1 MTTIIKLNDMHSE
14 ESKFIGT
21 LLGGAIGDA
30 LGWPTAEKRHI
41 PLKTKHGVDKIIDYI
56 SWESRMGGKF
66 NSYIEK
72 IKMGEYT
79 DDTQLTLC
87 TARCIRSDGSF
98 DVEKFSKTEF
108 PLWLDYA
115 RAAGMSSKHAAN
127 NLKKPT
133 IEWHNNFYSKVNEWI
148 RDYRD
153 SGSNGAAM
161 RIAPLAL
168 VSPSGKLNENIWI
181 NTIVSHGHPRAI
193 IGALLHGYSINYL
206 KNIDAD
212 KFDRD
217 IFKNE
222 LINFISTLDCNHE
235 NVYLKNWLKRW
246 NQGLNEN
253 KTFVKIFE
261 DTKNEV
267 LSYLTRF
274 TKFLEHDDK
283 IVYDVLGCSNK
294 DTMRSGTST
303 TVAGSYMFYKY
314 YPNSENCIISTINMI
329 PSDSDTIGSFVGQ
342 LLGALYGVDA
352 FPVLWLDNI
361 QDKAYLTYL
370 GKRLYRISSG
380 MTCFEDKSLIDIS
393 LNNKKETIINYT
405 NFSGSSIFVGDLIY
419 HPIFR
424 IGKVIDVDIQD
435 ERSKAYTFLRVQFQ
449 SGQSVKFK
457 FVKKLGF
464 VDKNKII
471 GYSKLDESPRNE
483 NKDSVILMP
492 LVTFGEKNEN
502 LIKERIK
509 TDFDY
514 SKLARQRNLKRL
526 NEIDKMFKDREKKE
540 SLQII
545 RNIVGAYDELDASF
559 HRIFNEITVDGTKKL
574 DNNDTVLIS
583 IDIKYYLNK
592 VVEILNDMLKIYMQL
607 VLKEKKVTISNFRE
621 KAALYMNN
629 DFMALFYR
637 LKWDS
642 EIINIIKNIKKNHSI
657 NIVNYSTIDG
667 MKVKGL
673 HYIYK
678 KNNYKDLHSFIGEV
692 HSDTLSLI
700 DKFLDSLVMGTSKQ
714 NNLQMQLSTRQ

>member
-1 MTTIIKLNDMHSE
+1 MTAMKLNSE
-14 ESKFIGT
+14 LESKESKYIGT

-56 SWESRMGGKF
+56 PWESRMGGKF

-87 TARCIRSDGSF
+87 TARCIRGDGSF

-127 NLKKPT
+127 NLKKST

-168 VSPSGKLNENIWI
+168 VSQRDKLIENIWI
-181 NTIVSHGHPRAI
+181 NTIVSHGHPRAL
-193 IGALLHGYSINYL
+193 IGALLHGHSIYYL

-222 LINFISTLDCNHE
+222 LINFISTLGYNYE
-235 NVYLKNWLKRW
+235 NNFLEKWLKRW
-246 NQGLNEN
+246 NQGLDEN
-253 KTFVKIFE
+253 KKFEKIFE
-261 DTKNEV
+261 ETKNEV
-267 LSYLTRF
+267 LSYLNRF
-274 TKFLEHDDK
+274 TKFLEHEDK
-283 IVYDVLGCSNK
+283 IVYDVLGCSDK
-294 DTMRSGTST
+294 ETMRSGTST

-314 YPNSENCIISTINMI
+314 YTNPENCMISTINMI

-342 LLGALYGVDA
+342 LLGALYGVYA
-352 FPVLWLDNI
+352 FPVRWSENI

-370 GKRLYRISSG
+370 GKRLYMISSG
-380 MTCFEDKSLIDIS
+380 MACFEDKPLIDIN
-393 LNNKKETIINYT
+393 LNNKKETIINYA
-405 NFSGSSIFVGDLIY
+405 NFSETSIFVGDLIY

-424 IGKVIDVDIQD
+424 IGKIIDVDMQD
-435 ERSKAYTFLRVQFQ
+435 EKSKINTFLRVQFQ
-449 SGQSVKFK
+449 NGQSVKFK
-457 FVKKLGF
+457 FVKNLSYSN
-464 VDKNKII
+464 KNKITD
-471 GYSKLDESPRNE
+471 YSKLDNSPE
-483 NKDSVILMP
+483 NQNNDSTS
-492 LVTFGEKNEN
+492 LVMFREQDEN
-502 LIKERIK
+502 LFKEQARKNI
-509 TDFDY
+509 DY
-514 SKLARQRNLKRL
+514 SKLAHQRNLKRL
-526 NEIDKMFKDREKKE
+526 NEIDKMLKDREKKE

-545 RNIVGAYDELDASF
+545 RNIVGAYDELEASF
-559 HRIFNEITVDGTKKL
+559 HRILNEITVDGRNNL
-574 DNNDTVLIS
+574 DNNDTVLLS
-583 IDIKYYLNK
+583 IDVKYYLNK
-592 VVEILNDMLKIYMQL
+592 VVEILNDMLKTYTQI
-607 VLKEKKVTISNFRE
+607 VLKEKKVTISDFRD
-621 KAALYMNN
+621 KAIPYMHN
-629 DFMALFYR
+629 DFIALFYR

-642 EIINIIKNIKKNHSI
+642 EIISIIKNIKKNYSI

-667 MKVKGL
+667 MKIKGL
-673 HYIYK
+673 HHINK
-678 KNNYKDLHSFIGEV
+678 KNNYKDLNSFVGEI
-692 HSDTLSLI
+692 HSDILNLI
-700 DKFLDSLVMGTSKQ
+700 DIYLDSLVMNISKQ
-714 NNLQMQLSTRQ
+714 NNSQMQLSTNQ